1 VQKKENPKKTN
12 MAMIDSGYVKD
23 IPHF

>member
-1 VQKKENPKKTN
+1 